1 MARYD
6 EIFADLQAKH
16 SALLAV
22 IAAHP
27 EIADEVRVAW
37 SATPAEVPVDDP
49 TDEARANALAAVLRE
64 AEAVVGVEPA
74 EAAAEGE

>member
-27 EIADEVRVAW
+27 EIADEVRAAW
-37 SATPAEVPVDDP
+37 TATPDGVPVDDP

-64 AEAVVGVEPA
+64 AEAVVGVQPVEVV
-74 EAAAEGE
+74 EGE

>member
-1 MARYD
+1 
-6 EIFADLQAKH
+6 LQAKH

-37 SATPAEVPVDDP
+37 SATPAGVPVDDP

-74 EAAAEGE
+74 EAAAEGK

>member
-1 MARYD
+1 MAYFD
-6 EIFADLQAKH
+6 EVFADLQAKH
-16 SALLAV
+16 TALFAV

-37 SATPAEVPVDDP
+37 SARADEVVVDDP
-49 TDEARANALAAVLRE
+49 TDSARANALAAVLRE

-74 EAAAEGE
+74 EAAAEGK